1 MMKKKYNYII
11 YVVLLIVTVIVTLL
25 LADLYNKGEKEI
37 SYSYETLNK
46 ISAEEF
52 NEYMVEHDDV
62 IIYIGSMYSTST
74 NKVEKNIISEIEK
87 QNLLEKV
94 IFIEKEEIT
103 GELEKKLNKEYD
115 YEYNEDRLPTI
126 IVVINGE
133 VDKIVKITKN
143 MQYKAAIDYEA
154 FKWLI

>member
-11 YVVLLIVTVIVTLL
+11 YIVLLIVTIIVTLL
-25 LADLYNKGEKEI
+25 LADLYNKGENEI

-52 NEYMVEHDDV
+52 DEYMVEHDDV

-74 NKVEKNIISEIEK
+74 NKVEKNIITEIEK

-103 GELEKKLNKEYD
+103 DELEKTLNKEYE
-115 YEYNEDRLPTI
+115 YEYNEDKIPTI
-126 IVVINGE
+126 IVVIDGE

-143 MQYKAAIDYEA
+143 MQYKSAIDYEA
-154 FKWLI
+154 FK

>member
-103 GELEKKLNKEYD
+103 DELEKTLNKEYE
-115 YEYNEDRLPTI
+115 YEYNEDKLPTI

-143 MQYKAAIDYEA
+143 MQYKTAIDYEA
-154 FKWLI
+154 FK

>member
-11 YVVLLIVTVIVTLL
+11 YIVLLIVTIIVTLL
-25 LADLYNKGEKEI
+25 LADLYNKGENEI

-52 NEYMVEHDDV
+52 DEYMVEHDDV
-62 IIYIGSMYSTST
+62 IIYIGSMYSKST
-74 NKVEKNIISEIEK
+74 NKVEKNIITEIEK

-103 GELEKKLNKEYD
+103 DELEKTLNKEYE
-115 YEYNEDRLPTI
+115 YEYNEDKIPTI
-126 IVVINGE
+126 IVVIDGE

-143 MQYKAAIDYEA
+143 MQYKSAIDYEA
-154 FKWLI
+154 FK

>member
-11 YVVLLIVTVIVTLL
+11 YIVLLIVTIIVTLL
-25 LADLYNKGEKEI
+25 LADLYNKGENEI

-52 NEYMVEHDDV
+52 DEYMVEHDDV

-74 NKVEKNIISEIEK
+74 NKVEKNIITEIEK

-103 GELEKKLNKEYD
+103 DELEKTLNKEYE
-115 YEYNEDRLPTI
+115 YEYNEDKIPTI
-126 IVVINGE
+126 IIVIDGE

-143 MQYKAAIDYEA
+143 MQYKSAIDYEA
-154 FKWLI
+154 FK